1 MKIFDCITYYD
12 EELLFDIRCHYLDSF
27 VDYFVVVEAKFT
39 HSGEPK
45 KLNFDINKFPKFKSK
60 IIYHIIENEPEN
72 IKNINSN
79 NDTNDNL
86 SIKRLNSLKR
96 IEQSYDE
103 TMKAVRKY
111 YQPDDYYMLSD
122 SDEIPKIEKKNFV
135 NNKNKIIVFKQKFFY
150 YKFNLFYDLLPWFG
164 TRACKFRNLRSPT
177 WLRNS
182 KYKKYPFWRL
192 DTFFSNT
199 KFINLN
205 IIDDGGWHFSNLKTL
220 DKIIEKLNSSG
231 HHDEYVRD
239 IENISIIRKMIE
251 KKQVYYNHFAD
262 QKETNKIR
270 ETGYDLKK
278 IELNLLPKY
287 IQDNKEKLSK
297 FIEI

>member
-12 EELLFDIRCHYLDSF
+12 EELLFDIRCHYLDSL

-45 KLNFDINKFPKFKSK
+45 KLNFDINKFTKFKSK
-60 IIYHIIENEPEN
+60 IIYHIIENQPAD

-79 NDTNDNL
+79 NDKNNNL

-96 IEQSYDE
+96 IEQSYEE
-103 TMKAVRKY
+103 TIKAVKKY

-122 SDEIPKIEKKNFV
+122 SDEIPKIDKKIFL
-135 NNKNKIIVFKQKFFY
+135 NNRNKIIIFKQKFFY

-182 KYKKYPFWRL
+182 KHKKYSFWRL

>member
-1 MKIFDCITYYD
+1 MKIFDCITYYE
-12 EELLFDIRCHYLDSF
+12 EELLFDIRCHYLNSL

-45 KLNFDINKFPKFKSK
+45 KLNFDIKKFSKFKNK
-60 IIYHIIENEPEN
+60 IIYHVIEKEPED
-72 IKNINSN
+72 IQKINLN
-79 NDTNDNL
+79 NKTQENM
-86 SIKRLNSLKR
+86 SVKRINSLKR

-103 TMKAVRKY
+103 TMEAIKGR

-122 SDEIPKIEKKNFV
+122 SDEIPKNDKKIFE
-135 NNKNKIIVFKQKFFY
+135 NNKSKMIAFKQKFFY
-150 YKFNLFYDLLPWFG
+150 YKFNLFYDLIPWFG
-164 TRACKFRNLRSPT
+164 TRACKFKNLKSPT

-192 DTFFSNT
+192 DTYFSNT
-199 KFINLN
+199 KFISLN

-220 DKIIEKLNSSG
+220 DKIIKKLNSSG
-231 HHDEYVRD
+231 HYDEYDRD
-239 IENISIIRKMIE
+239 SENILRIRDMIE

-262 QKETNKIR
+262 QRESNKIR
-270 ETGYDLKK
+270 KKGYDLKK
-278 IELNLLPKY
+278 VELNILPKY
-287 IQDNKEKLSK
+287 IQDNKEKLYK